1 MLFIKNYQ
9 NLSEIVFENYT
20 KYAEKSAFSV
30 VKLMCES
37 CLFSYESR
45 RKAIKKFL
53 NIKTRTPIYFNEKTL
68 LIPTKSPRNYEAIWF
83 NYFKILKVINLN
95 KTVEIVFKNL
105 TVLKLD
111 VSYYIINKG
120 LANAK
125 KIITYLEE
133 KQQRLFLENSY

>member
-1 MLFIKNYQ
+1 
-9 NLSEIVFENYT
+9 
-20 KYAEKSAFSV
+20 
-30 VKLMCES
+30 
-37 CLFSYESR
+37 
-45 RKAIKKFL
+45 
-53 NIKTRTPIYFNEKTL
+53 
-68 LIPTKSPRNYEAIWF
+68 
-83 NYFKILKVINLN
+83 VINLN
-95 KTVEIVFKNL
+95 KTVEIVFNNL